1 MQAHH
6 PSAKV
11 PRELW
16 LTSLRQD
23 LGVTR
28 SQNSEYNS
36 GASRSVSRAST
47 TPEYLKEAFGM
58 RKPKHS
64 RLAKNGYVPG
74 TPNYK
79 EREDMYDEI
88 IKLKKVIQAH
98 KTENDVTK
106 TKLRRSEEENS
117 KKEKHIEQL
126 LDPSKSSEYTRSLV
140 DKNNVNG
147 IVRGLKQKILK
158 LEQQCRE
165 KENSLNKLQTDLKTS
180 DIEEMRIT
188 METYY
193 EEIQRLRLLLSAEKK
208 DPAESRESQKLLN
221 STRLRLSKTIKL
233 LQEENKTLKMDLD
246 RVLSNS
252 PATSTARG
260 YSEWSKQRLVRRVLE
275 LERKAEEQELGW
287 SKLVGGGRNMEGQLP
302 VLDCAAERPEQRES
316 CLQQES
322 HHFRGLVK
330 KLKDDR
336 RELQAQLAS
345 KDAEVKKLIQE
356 KSELGKV
363 LERLTLQVDQTSE
376 QTREEVWGLTERV
389 KQLEATQEE
398 KQREKGDGVGKKED
412 TDWDSE
418 ATATI
423 QAALQGHRA
432 RQRQLSA
439 RGDTHATHPKEPNS
453 TSSLHNKSPSASPS
467 NSTQRLISAQVEDE
481 EAITFIQS
489 SLRGHL
495 SRRERLTQSNTGKAQ
510 PTPSTQQAKEAPDV
524 ASRSSKARSR
534 PAYLD
539 FHKGDEDSDE
549 IPEECFEIED
559 KEEMES
565 VRKLNLS
572 ANRPPLERSS
582 YGRAEDV
589 DSDNSDDLVIVS
601 LKSQDS
607 NF

>member
-1 MQAHH
+1 MCPPRRERERVRFPFQTWNRPRVGDVCNGVSLFQGEDTLTIITNESDTSKKPRKRASGKPPIS
-6 PSAKV
+6 PS
-11 PRELW
+11 
-16 LTSLRQD
+16 
-23 LGVTR
+23 VTR

-126 LDPSKSSEYTRSLV
+126 LDPSKSSEYTRNLV

-260 YSEWSKQRLVRRVLE
+260 
-275 LERKAEEQELGW
+275 
-287 SKLVGGGRNMEGQLP
+287 
-302 VLDCAAERPEQRES
+302 
-316 CLQQES
+316 
-322 HHFRGLVK
+322 
-330 KLKDDR
+330 
-336 RELQAQLAS
+336 
-345 KDAEVKKLIQE
+345 
-356 KSELGKV
+356 
-363 LERLTLQVDQTSE
+363 TL
-376 QTREEVWGLTERV
+376 
-389 KQLEATQEE
+389 
-398 KQREKGDGVGKKED
+398 
-412 TDWDSE
+412 
-418 ATATI
+418 
-423 QAALQGHRA
+423 
-432 RQRQLSA
+432 
-439 RGDTHATHPKEPNS
+439 
-453 TSSLHNKSPSASPS
+453 
-467 NSTQRLISAQVEDE
+467 
-481 EAITFIQS
+481 
-489 SLRGHL
+489 
-495 SRRERLTQSNTGKAQ
+495 
-510 PTPSTQQAKEAPDV
+510 
-524 ASRSSKARSR
+524 
-534 PAYLD
+534 
-539 FHKGDEDSDE
+539 
-549 IPEECFEIED
+549 
-559 KEEMES
+559 
-565 VRKLNLS
+565 
-572 ANRPPLERSS
+572 
-582 YGRAEDV
+582 
-589 DSDNSDDLVIVS
+589 
-601 LKSQDS
+601 
-607 NF
+607 

>member
-126 LDPSKSSEYTRSLV
+126 LDPSKSSEYTRNLV

-252 PATSTARG
+252 PATSTARESRG
-260 YSEWSKQRLVRRVLE
+260 AGIGLE
-275 LERKAEEQELGW
+275 QISWRWQKY
-287 SKLVGGGRNMEGQLP
+287 GG
-302 VLDCAAERPEQRES
+302 
-316 CLQQES
+316 
-322 HHFRGLVK
+322 
-330 KLKDDR
+330 
-336 RELQAQLAS
+336 
-345 KDAEVKKLIQE
+345 
-356 KSELGKV
+356 
-363 LERLTLQVDQTSE
+363 
-376 QTREEVWGLTERV
+376 
-389 KQLEATQEE
+389 
-398 KQREKGDGVGKKED
+398 
-412 TDWDSE
+412 
-418 ATATI
+418 TA
-423 QAALQGHRA
+423 
-432 RQRQLSA
+432 
-439 RGDTHATHPKEPNS
+439 
-453 TSSLHNKSPSASPS
+453 PSAGLRCGAARAAGILPPAGKPS
-467 NSTQRLISAQVEDE
+467 LSWTGE
-481 EAITFIQS
+481 EAEGRPQRAAGATRQQGCRSKEIDP
-489 SLRGHL
+489 
-495 SRRERLTQSNTGKAQ
+495 RE
-510 PTPSTQQAKEAPDV
+510 V
-524 ASRSSKARSR
+524 
-534 PAYLD
+534 
-539 FHKGDEDSDE
+539 
-549 IPEECFEIED
+549 
-559 KEEMES
+559 
-565 VRKLNLS
+565 
-572 ANRPPLERSS
+572 
-582 YGRAEDV
+582 
-589 DSDNSDDLVIVS
+589 
-601 LKSQDS
+601 
-607 NF
+607 